1 MGIYSDYL
9 NSGVAG
15 NFEEL
20 TKERKRQLRRISEL
34 RGRDVLVVA
43 ADLGKQVPGLTTAI
57 GFEDRLPISDQ
68 LSNLHGNQLDLIL
81 ETPGGLGDVAEEIVR
96 QIRDKYSS
104 LAVIIPGWA
113 KSAGTIMA
121 MAGDEI
127 LMGPT
132 SALGPIDAQIS
143 WQGKQFSAGALL
155 DGFEKIKE
163 EVERAG
169 SLNRAYIPILQ
180 GISPGELQH
189 ARNGLDFAIRLVTEW
204 LAKYKFQNWDT
215 HSSSGAPVTD
225 EEKRARAKEI
235 ASQLCEHSRWLTH
248 GRSIRMDD
256 LVAMRLKVTDYTQN
270 PDLNDAI
277 SRYYALLQLTF
288 ATNIYKLYE
297 TPDSQIIKAFNPLA
311 GIQPQP
317 QQAEMAVLDVQCSRC
332 GAKLK
337 VQANF
342 DQPKPLAPG
351 NLAFPADNK
360 LRCPSCGLVSDV
372 TGLRR
377 QLEAQ
382 VKKRVV

>member
-1 MGIYSDYL
+1 
-9 NSGVAG
+9 
-15 NFEEL
+15 
-20 TKERKRQLRRISEL
+20 
-34 RGRDVLVVA
+34 
-43 ADLGKQVPGLTTAI
+43 
-57 GFEDRLPISDQ
+57 
-68 LSNLHGNQLDLIL
+68 
-81 ETPGGLGDVAEEIVR
+81 
-96 QIRDKYSS
+96 
-104 LAVIIPGWA
+104 
-113 KSAGTIMA
+113 
-121 MAGDEI
+121 
-127 LMGPT
+127 
-132 SALGPIDAQIS
+132 
-143 WQGKQFSAGALL
+143 
-155 DGFEKIKE
+155 
-163 EVERAG
+163 
-169 SLNRAYIPILQ
+169 
-180 GISPGELQH
+180 
-189 ARNGLDFAIRLVTEW
+189 
-204 LAKYKFQNWDT
+204 
-215 HSSSGAPVTD
+215 VTD

-288 ATNIYKLYE
+288 TTNIYKLYE

-317 QQAEMAVLDVQCSRC
+317 QQAEMAVLDVQCNRC

-342 DQPKPLAPG
+342 GQPKPLVPG